1 VEILVEGE
9 ENTGIV
15 GAAAEGTRGYRGLE
29 RRESG
34 CVFGYVI
41 KISVTVGEVAR
52 PFFRAPD
59 IARCCVSSEEKVK
72 FLPS

>member
-9 ENTGIV
+9 ESTGIV
-15 GAAAEGTRGYRGLE
+15 GAAAEGARGYRGLE
-29 RRESG
+29 RRESD

-52 PFFRAPD
+52 PFFRA
-59 IARCCVSSEEKVK
+59 
-72 FLPS
+72 